1 MLGSTNLYGNIYS
14 VIYVTESRSYH
25 KTIIKIN
32 GNMIA
37 FLRLYYPFYSLR
49 TALFDYRLNTTGS
62 IQSMVQW
69 KSAVYVL

>member
-1 MLGSTNLYGNIYS
+1 MLGSTNLYGHIYS
-14 VIYVTESRSYH
+14 IIYVTESRSYH
-25 KTIIKIN
+25 KTMIKIN

-37 FLRLYYPFYSLR
+37 ILRLYYPLYSLY
-49 TALFDYRLNTTGS
+49 TALFDYRLNTTRS